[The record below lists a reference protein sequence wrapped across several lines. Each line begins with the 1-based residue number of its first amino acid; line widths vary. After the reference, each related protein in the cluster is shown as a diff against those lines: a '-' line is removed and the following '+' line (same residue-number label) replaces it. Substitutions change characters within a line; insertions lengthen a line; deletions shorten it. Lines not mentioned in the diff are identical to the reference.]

1 MHAVGIALDI
11 AEDGAQAVEM
21 ARHGDYDLILMD
33 VQMPRMDGFSATR
46 EIRAVPGLQSLPI
59 LAMTANAFA
68 EDRAAALVAGM
79 NDHIAKP
86 VDPRALY
93 CMLLDWLPG
102 SSVKRARAANLPS
115 AIATSP
121 ADAIPGLDAQA
132 GLRNLGGN
140 ADAYQRLLRRFAENY
155 RENIAPLETALA
167 AGDAPAAQRLAH
179 SLKGAAGALG
189 AHEVQTLAAAVEAGL
204 RGGEDITSTRR
215 TLDALR
221 PALTALVLHLEELGA
236 TPPTGAPAVNIVATL
251 DRLYELLEAA
261 DFRAVAE
268 HAAATAAL
276 RKHLGDKALELE
288 KHMET
293 CDFSQALAVLRTA
306 REGEAHA

>member
-1 MHAVGIALDI
+1 
-11 AEDGAQAVEM
+11 
-21 ARHGDYDLILMD
+21 
-33 VQMPRMDGFSATR
+33 
-46 EIRAVPGLQSLPI
+46 
-59 LAMTANAFA
+59 
-68 EDRAAALVAGM
+68 
-79 NDHIAKP
+79 
-86 VDPRALY
+86 
-93 CMLLDWLPG
+93 
-102 SSVKRARAANLPS
+102 
-115 AIATSP
+115 
-121 ADAIPGLDAQA
+121 
-132 GLRNLGGN
+132 LRNLGGN

-204 RGGEDITSTRR
+204 RGSEDITSTRR

-221 PALTALVLHLEELGA
+221 PALKALVLHLEELGA